1 MKKHKEITGNQEITG
16 SPNMPQKKKRKIKKA
31 PIIIIAV
38 VVLLFVIAR
47 VASCALGSVSGALVT
62 TTKAVRGELQE
73 SVSTSGTVQSEETR
87 IIFAPVDGILTEV
100 NVAAGDAVK
109 AGDMLAGYDM
119 EQMDRMLLTA
129 SLQMG
134 RSDAGYKGALADDS
148 ENQAKLNE
156 ATYNLS
162 ILEQQIADYKAY
174 LKELQNNLN
183 KNQRDTSNAL
193 ASEAYDLQAKMN
205 ELGNGSSI
213 SSGDMD
219 EYSKLSAQLARN
231 QYLQQMAG
239 SSDYVIKM
247 QEEIEDVQEH
257 LTACEEYKAEMES
270 QKNGSEAAVLDTYG
284 RQQLDAD
291 NQLAALSYQ
300 ESERDYYIAK
310 AGITAEFDGIITEC
324 SAVPGSEVGKGMQLM
339 TLQSSENLKVSFEA
353 SQYDMEKLKLGQS
366 AEVVVSGVTYHGE
379 ISKINRM
386 AERNA
391 SNTPMVGVEVHL
403 LDGDD
408 NIILGMDAKL
418 TIYTQKAE
426 NALLIPVEAVNAD
439 RDGDFLYC
447 VENGVVV
454 RKPIVC
460 GISTDMYTEVLEGI
474 TEEDDIILS
483 SFTELSEGMSVT
495 VMPGGMG
502 GALTESGDPGAMQ
515 ITVD

>member
-38 VVLLFVIAR
+38 VVLLFVIVR
-47 VASCALGSVSGALVT
+47 VASCALSSVSGALVT

-174 LKELQNNLN
+174 LKELQDNLN

-193 ASEAYDLQAKMN
+193 ASEAYDLQAK
-205 ELGNGSSI
+205 LNGL
-213 SSGDMD
+213 DPVTNKE

-257 LTACEEYKAEMES
+257 LTACEEYKAKMES
-270 QKNGSEAAVLDTYG
+270 QKSGSEAAVLDTYD

-339 TLQSSENLKVSFEA
+339 TLQSNENLKVSFEA

-502 GALTESGDPGAMQ
+502 GALTESGDPGAIQ